1 MHASHPCFQHITFF
15 VRVGWSGVS
24 VGGKAAKRT
33 MPAVLSRDDAHVLA
47 DLDLEDQSVQHIAG
61 LIRERLTAKL
71 DRVVDVFHKL
81 DVDGSGT
88 IDGFEFSQALR
99 GMGVRE
105 PGIGP
110 CVGALF
116 ASLDVDGDGFIRYD
130 ELRGLL
136 TRSSSSHPDLPPL
149 PPNAANPIALRK
161 ERVQSN
167 NANVLQG
174 LDLDEDAME
183 TIPQQIQAA
192 LQLNRARVIDVFRQ
206 FDDDGDTAVSRKE
219 FRKALRELG
228 LEVSK
233 AAMDAVFDE
242 MDLDGSGEIDF
253 DDLRRTLN
261 GEKRSAEAIAAQKRA
276 AKKAADA
283 KAAAAARATE
293 ARAAAEARA
302 AEVKAAEAMAVAV
315 EAKASG
321 SPPRQ
326 KPTEASPRP
335 TPRPEVLREYRDS
348 LREYRERYGI
358 GPSKAHSP
366 RSSAAS
372 HAPSPRS
379 QSSVDSRSYSA
390 SVCSTPLPS
399 PRGGSSAQR
408 VPLASE
414 TRAAI
419 IQKLQQPP
427 AGIGR
432 GRPR

>member
-1 MHASHPCFQHITFF
+1 MLNGTASACDIWLVDGDHGIGAKVDLFNALASSHAGTMIVADDASLLFPYVRKFWRVHVGIGSIKERGCVSTRIRHGVEKTWCIRTVASWAVGEAADGRPCQVHRAARSVARSATERISRTRTAMRDDRATSRNGEDIPCMHASHPCFQHITFF
-15 VRVGWSGVS
+15 VRVGRSGVS

-33 MPAVLSRDDAHVLA
+33 MPAVLSRDDAQLA

-228 LEVSK
+228 LEASK

-276 AKKAADA
+276 AKS
-283 KAAAAARATE
+283 R
-293 ARAAAEARA
+293 R
-302 AEVKAAEAMAVAV
+302 
-315 EAKASG
+315 
-321 SPPRQ
+321 RQ
-326 KPTEASPRP
+326 GGGGCKS
-335 TPRPEVLREYRDS
+335 
-348 LREYRERYGI
+348 
-358 GPSKAHSP
+358 H
-366 RSSAAS
+366 RS
-372 HAPSPRS
+372 
-379 QSSVDSRSYSA
+379 
-390 SVCSTPLPS
+390 
-399 PRGGSSAQR
+399 
-408 VPLASE
+408 
-414 TRAAI
+414 
-419 IQKLQQPP
+419 
-427 AGIGR
+427 
-432 GRPR
+432 